1 MTRWF
6 PMMINS
12 ARDLAAAVRGRRTD
26 LHISQADLASQVGVS
41 RAWINQVEAGKPSI
55 EFGKVLR
62 LLETLGLHLEL
73 VKPGDIFKGRSVDLD
88 SILEG
93 YRGE

>member
-1 MTRWF
+1 
-6 PMMINS
+6 MMINS
-12 ARDLAAAVRGRRTD
+12 ARDLAAAVRGRRKD
-26 LHISQADLASQVGVS
+26 LHLSQADLASQVGVS

-62 LLETLGLHLEL
+62 LLDALEL
-73 VKPGDIFKGRSVDLD
+73 QLELGNPANVGDVCEGRTVDLD

-93 YRGE
+93 YRGQ